1 MRKTLIII
9 TVTLL
14 AALLLLGA
22 CTPTEGPEQPTQDQ
36 INFYLV
42 SDAAPGDTDAYASYI
57 LSIYLESE
65 QELALA
71 FSAQGAALRVS
82 IFTPSEETYGYRSSA
97 TQDSAAGDT
106 ETEVLGRLKKGEIV
120 SAEEGSFRFTA
131 PETGYYA
138 LTIQSASPKAE
149 IDVHL
154 EYQIQ

>member
-1 MRKTLIII
+1 MRKTLII

-22 CTPTEGPEQPTQDQ
+22 CAPTEGPEQPNQDQ
-36 INFYLV
+36 LNFQLV
-42 SDAAPGDTDAYASYI
+42 SDAAPGDTDAYGGYI
-57 LSIYLESE
+57 LTLYLEQE

-82 IFTPSEETYGYRSSA
+82 LFTPSEETYGYRSFA
-97 TQDSAAGDT
+97 TQDSAVGDT
-106 ETEVLGRLKKGEIV
+106 ETEVLGQLKQGEIV

-138 LTIQSASPKAE
+138 LTMQSASPKAE

-154 EYQIQ
+154 EYQIH